1 MRQIEEIMG
10 RRQIQAIIAADS
22 ISVIL
27 YRSPKIS
34 DGAGGFKLGPPVP
47 LEPQTAA
54 LIPFKRRMTEFLVNT
69 EMGDVPDLPFV
80 LLGMP
85 TLNVERG
92 DTFTWLGDHFKVE
105 TIDIKTNVRVAAH
118 VDYFGGTHNG

>member
-1 MRQIEEIMG
+1 MDRVEEIMS

-27 YRSPKIS
+27 YRSLKIS
-34 DGAGGFKLGPPVP
+34 DGAGGFIQGPKNP
-47 LEPQTAA
+47 LPPQTAA
-54 LIPFKRRMTEFLVNT
+54 LIPFKRRLTEFLVNT

-85 TLNVERG
+85 TLDVMRG
-92 DTFTWLGDHFKVE
+92 DTFTWQGDSFEVQ